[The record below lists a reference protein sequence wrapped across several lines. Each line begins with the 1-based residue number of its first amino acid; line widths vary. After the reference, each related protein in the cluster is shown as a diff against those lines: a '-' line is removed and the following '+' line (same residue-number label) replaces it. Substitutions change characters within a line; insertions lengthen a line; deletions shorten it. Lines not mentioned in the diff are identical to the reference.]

1 MAAKLL
7 NRKQLSHTGFHFRF
21 YDSREFEHMFTQL
34 WVIWVSRNCP
44 FIPFILAH
52 SSTRFSFL
60 PLFVDFL
67 ACLVESRYYSIVGF
81 FFFFLFGD
89 KAKGVHQG
97 CILLPCLFN
106 FYAEY
111 IMWNARLDESQAGI
125 KIARRNMNTLR
136 YAHDTILKAESKEE
150 LKSLLMKVKEE
161 NEKLALKLNVR
172 RTKIKASGPI
182 TS

>member
-81 FFFFLFGD
+81 FFFFFFFLVTKQKEYIKAVYYYPAYLTSMQSTSCEMPGWMNHKLESRSPEEIWTLSD
-89 KAKGVHQG
+89 MHMTQSLRQKAK
-97 CILLPCLFN
+97 
-106 FYAEY
+106 
-111 IMWNARLDESQAGI
+111 
-125 KIARRNMNTLR
+125 RN
-136 YAHDTILKAESKEE
+136 
-150 LKSLLMKVKEE
+150 
-161 NEKLALKLNVR
+161 
-172 RTKIKASGPI
+172 
-182 TS
+182 